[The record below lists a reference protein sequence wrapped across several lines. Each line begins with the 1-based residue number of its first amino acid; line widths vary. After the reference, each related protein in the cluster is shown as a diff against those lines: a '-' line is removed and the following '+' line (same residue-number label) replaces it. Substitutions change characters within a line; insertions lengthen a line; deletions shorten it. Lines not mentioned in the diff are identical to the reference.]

1 MIDAILFLL
10 IGLVFLIYGANLL
23 ITSTEEF
30 SKKLSI
36 SGFIASFFLIGIATS
51 APEIFISIESALQNK
66 TILAVGN
73 SIGSNISNLA
83 LVFCF
88 AVLFMKKN
96 QETMFIPNLPFFTMI
111 ILTII
116 SFSIIYPDSIFNKT
130 DSYILLVLFVSSL
143 LLLNSKNEIPSESKE
158 NLIATNISKIILYAI
173 IGLTLLIYGSKF
185 FIDGATNIAL
195 MFGVSAYVIGLT
207 LTALGTSLP
216 ELVTTV
222 QSARKGKGQFV
233 IGNILGSNIFNIG
246 AAMSIAGL
254 INPAIVD
261 SDAFLRDILLLF
273 LSTVFFYAITKSTKR
288 TIKVVYSSLLITI
301 YCIYILIILK

>member
-143 LLLNSKNEIPSESKE
+143 LLLNSKNEIPSKSKE

-246 AAMSIAGL
+246 VAMSIAGL

-273 LSTVFFYAITKSTKR
+273 LSTVIFYAITKSTKR

>member
-23 ITSTEEF
+23 ITSTDEF
-30 SKKLSI
+30 AKKLSI

-51 APEIFISIESALQNK
+51 APEIFISIESALQNE

-83 LVFCF
+83 LVFSF
-88 AVLFMKKN
+88 AVFFMKKN
-96 QETMFIPNLPFFTMI
+96 QETMFIPSLPFYTMI
-111 ILTII
+111 FLTIVC
-116 SFSIIYPDSIFNKT
+116 FGIIYPDSIFNKM
-130 DSYILLVLFVSSL
+130 DSSILLVIFVSSL
-143 LLLNSKNEIPSESKE
+143 LFYSKNEIPLESPE
-158 NLIATNISKIILYAI
+158 NLLEANISKILLYAI
-173 IGLTLLIYGSKF
+173 IGITLLIYGSKF
-185 FIDGATNIAL
+185 FIDGATSIAL

-222 QSARKGKGQFV
+222 QSARKGKGQFI

-246 AAMSIAGL
+246 VAMSIAGL
-254 INPAIVD
+254 INPAIID
-261 SDAFLRDILLLF
+261 SNEFLRDILLLF
-273 LSTVFFYAITKSTKR
+273 LSTVFFYVITKSTKH

>member
-83 LVFCF
+83 LVFCI
-88 AVLFMKKN
+88 AVLFLKKN

-111 ILTII
+111 ILTIV
-116 SFSIIYPDSIFNKT
+116 SFGIIYPDSIFNKT

-143 LLLNSKNEIPSESKE
+143 LLLNSKNEIPSKSKE

-185 FIDGATNIAL
+185 FINGATNIAL

-254 INPAIVD
+254 INPAIID

-273 LSTVFFYAITKSTKR
+273 LSTVIFYAITKSTKR
-288 TIKVVYSSLLITI
+288 TVKVVYSSLLIAI

>member
-10 IGLVFLIYGANLL
+10 IGLVFLVYGANLL
-23 ITSTEEF
+23 ITSTDEF

-96 QETMFIPNLPFFTMI
+96 QETMLIPVLPFFTMI
-111 ILTII
+111 ILTIV
-116 SFSIIYPDSIFNKT
+116 SFSIIYFDSIFDKM
-130 DSYILLVLFVSSL
+130 DSYILLVLFLSSL
-143 LLLNSKNEIPSESKE
+143 LLFNSKNKIPSESSE
-158 NLIATNISKIILYAI
+158 NLIEDNILKIILYAV
-173 IGLTLLIYGSKF
+173 IGLALLIYGSEF

-246 AAMSIAGL
+246 VAMSIAGL

-261 SDAFLRDILLLF
+261 SNAFLRDILLLF
-273 LSTVFFYAITKSTKR
+273 LSTVFFYIITKSTKH

-301 YCIYILIILK
+301 YCIYILMILK

>member
-23 ITSTEEF
+23 ITSTDEF
-30 SKKLSI
+30 AKKLSI

-51 APEIFISIESALQNK
+51 APEIFISIESALQNE

-83 LVFCF
+83 LVFSF
-88 AVLFMKKN
+88 AVFFMKKN
-96 QETMFIPNLPFFTMI
+96 QETMFIPSLPFYTMI
-111 ILTII
+111 FLTIVC
-116 SFSIIYPDSIFNKT
+116 FGIIYPDSIFNKM
-130 DSYILLVLFVSSL
+130 DSSILLVIFVSSL
-143 LLLNSKNEIPSESKE
+143 LFYSKNEIPLESPE
-158 NLIATNISKIILYAI
+158 NLLEANISKILLYAI
-173 IGLTLLIYGSKF
+173 IGITLLIYGSKF
-185 FIDGATNIAL
+185 FIDGATSIAL

-222 QSARKGKGQFV
+222 QSARKGKGQFI

-246 AAMSIAGL
+246 VAMSIAGL
-254 INPAIVD
+254 INPAIID
-261 SDAFLRDILLLF
+261 SNEFLRDILLLF
-273 LSTVFFYAITKSTKR
+273 LSTVFFYVITKSTKY
-288 TIKVVYSSLLITI
+288 TVKVVYSSLLITI

>member
-23 ITSTEEF
+23 ITSTDEF

-51 APEIFISIESALQNK
+51 APEIFISIESALQNE

-73 SIGSNISNLA
+73 SIGSNISNIA

-246 AAMSIAGL
+246 VAMSIAGL

-273 LSTVFFYAITKSTKR
+273 LSTVFFYAITKSRKR

>member
-10 IGLVFLIYGANLL
+10 IGLVFLVYGANLL
-23 ITSTEEF
+23 ITSTDEF

-96 QETMFIPNLPFFTMI
+96 QETMLIPVLPFFTMI
-111 ILTII
+111 ILTIV
-116 SFSIIYPDSIFNKT
+116 SFSIIYFDSIFDKI
-130 DSYILLVLFVSSL
+130 DSYILLVLFLSSL
-143 LLLNSKNEIPSESKE
+143 LLFNSKNKIPSESSE
-158 NLIATNISKIILYAI
+158 NLIEDNILKIILYAV
-173 IGLTLLIYGSKF
+173 IGLALLIYGSEF

-246 AAMSIAGL
+246 VAMSIAGL

-261 SDAFLRDILLLF
+261 SNAFLRDILLLF
-273 LSTVFFYAITKSTKR
+273 LSTVFFYVITKSTKH

-301 YCIYILIILK
+301 YCIYILMILK

>member
-23 ITSTEEF
+23 ITSTDEF
-30 SKKLSI
+30 SRKLSI
-36 SGFIASFFLIGIATS
+36 SGFTASFFLIGIATS
-51 APEIFISIESALQNK
+51 APEIFISVESALQNK

-88 AVLFMKKN
+88 AVLFMKKK
-96 QETMFIPNLPFFTMI
+96 QETMFIPGVPFFTMI
-111 ILTII
+111 ILTIA
-116 SFSIIYPDSIFNKT
+116 SFIIIYPDGIFNKMG
-130 DSYILLVLFVSSL
+130 SYVLLILFVSSL
-143 LLLNSKNEIPSESKE
+143 LLFNSKNQIPSESTE
-158 NLIATNISKIILYAI
+158 NLIETNLLRILLYAI
-173 IGLTLLIYGSKF
+173 IGLTLLLYGSKF

-222 QSARKGKGQFV
+222 QSARKGKSQFI

-246 AAMSIAGL
+246 VAMSIAGL

-261 SDAFLRDILLLF
+261 SNAFLRDILLLF
-273 LSTVFFYAITKSTKR
+273 LSTVFFYAITKSTKH
-288 TIKVVYSSLLITI
+288 TIKVVYSILLITI

>member
-1 MIDAILFLL
+1 MLNAILFLS

-23 ITSTEEF
+23 ITSTDEF

-51 APEIFISIESALQNK
+51 APEIFISIESALQNE

-73 SIGSNISNLA
+73 SIGSNISNIA

-96 QETMFIPNLPFFTMI
+96 QETMFTPSLPFFTMI
-111 ILTII
+111 ILTIVC
-116 SFSIIYPDSIFNKT
+116 FGVIYPDSIFDKT
-130 DSYILLVLFVSSL
+130 DSYVLLALFTLSL
-143 LLLNSKNEIPSESKE
+143 FLFNSKNEIPLESCE
-158 NLIATNISKIILYAI
+158 NMIEANILKILVYAI
-173 IGLTLLIYGSKF
+173 IGVTLLIYGSKF

-216 ELVTTV
+216 ELVTTI
-222 QSARKGKGQFV
+222 QSARRGKGQFI

-246 AAMSIAGL
+246 VAMSIAGL
-254 INPAIVD
+254 INPAIID
-261 SDAFLRDILLLF
+261 SNAFLRDILLLF
-273 LSTVFFYAITKSTKR
+273 LSTVFFYVITKSTKH
-288 TIKVVYSSLLITI
+288 TIKVVYSILLITI

>member
-66 TILAVGN
+66 TIVAVGN

-246 AAMSIAGL
+246 IAMSIAGL

>member
-1 MIDAILFLL
+1 MIDAVLFLL

-23 ITSTEEF
+23 ITSTDEF

-51 APEIFISIESALQNK
+51 APEIFISIESALQNE

-96 QETMFIPNLPFFTMI
+96 QETMFIPSLPFFMMI
-111 ILTII
+111 ILTIVC
-116 SFSIIYPDSIFNKT
+116 FSIIYPDSIFDKT
-130 DSYILLVLFVSSL
+130 DSYVLLALFVSSL
-143 LLLNSKNEIPSESKE
+143 LLFNSKNEISSESSE
-158 NLIATNISKIILYAI
+158 GLIEANISKILLYAI
-173 IGLTLLIYGSKF
+173 IGITLLIYGSKF
-185 FIDGATNIAL
+185 FIDGATNIAV

-216 ELVTTV
+216 ELVTTL
-222 QSARKGKGQFV
+222 QSARKGKGQFI

-246 AAMSIAGL
+246 VAMSIAGL
-254 INPAIVD
+254 INPAVVD
-261 SDAFLRDILLLF
+261 SNAFLRDILLLF
-273 LSTVFFYAITKSTKR
+273 LSTVFFYVITKSTKH

>member
-10 IGLVFLIYGANLL
+10 IGLVFLVYGANLL
-23 ITSTEEF
+23 ITSTDEF

-96 QETMFIPNLPFFTMI
+96 QETMLIPGLPFFTMI
-111 ILTII
+111 ILTIVC
-116 SFSIIYPDSIFNKT
+116 FSIIYFDSIFDKI
-130 DSYILLVLFVSSL
+130 DSYILLVLFLSCL
-143 LLLNSKNEIPSESKE
+143 LLFNSKNKIPSESSE
-158 NLIATNISKIILYAI
+158 NLIEDNILKIILYAV

-233 IGNILGSNIFNIG
+233 IGNILGSNIFNIVV
-246 AAMSIAGL
+246 AMSIAGL
-254 INPAIVD
+254 IKPAMVN

-273 LSTVFFYAITKSTKR
+273 LSTVFFYVITKSTKH

>member
-23 ITSTEEF
+23 ITSTEDF

-66 TILAVGN
+66 TILAIGN

-88 AVLFMKKN
+88 AILFMKRN
-96 QETMFIPNLPFFTMI
+96 QETMFIPGLPFFTMI
-111 ILTII
+111 FLTVV
-116 SFSIIYPDSIFNKT
+116 SFSVIYPDSIFNKT
-130 DSYILLVLFVSSL
+130 DSYVLLVIFVSSL
-143 LLLNSKNEIPSESKE
+143 LLLNSKNEIPSEYKE
-158 NLIATNISKIILYAI
+158 NMIEANFSKIILYAI
-173 IGLTLLIYGSKF
+173 IGLALLIYGSKF

-216 ELVTTV
+216 ELVTTI

-246 AAMSIAGL
+246 VAMSVAGL

-261 SDAFLRDILLLF
+261 SNVFLRDILLLF
-273 LSTVFFYAITKSTKR
+273 LSTLFFYAITKSTKR
-288 TIKVVYSSLLITI
+288 TIKVVYSSLLIAI

>member
-143 LLLNSKNEIPSESKE
+143 LLLNSKNEFPSESKE

-246 AAMSIAGL
+246 VAMSIAGL

>member
-1 MIDAILFLL
+1 MIDAILFLS
-10 IGLVFLIYGANLL
+10 IGLAFLIYGANLL
-23 ITSTEEF
+23 ITSTDEF

-51 APEIFISIESALQNK
+51 APEIFISIESALQNE

-96 QETMFIPNLPFFTMI
+96 QQTMFIPGLPFFTMI
-111 ILTII
+111 ILTIVC
-116 SFSIIYPDSIFNKT
+116 FSVIYPDSIFDKT
-130 DSYILLVLFVSSL
+130 DSYVLLALFFFSL
-143 LLLNSKNEIPSESKE
+143 LLFNSKNEIPSESSE
-158 NLIATNISKIILYAI
+158 NLIKANISKILVHAI
-173 IGLTLLIYGSKF
+173 IGITLLIYGSKF

-222 QSARKGKGQFV
+222 QSARKGKGQFI

-246 AAMSIAGL
+246 VAMSIAGL
-254 INPAIVD
+254 INPAIID
-261 SDAFLRDILLLF
+261 SNAFLRDILLLF
-273 LSTVFFYAITKSTKR
+273 LSTIFFYVITKSTKH
-288 TIKVVYSSLLITI
+288 TIKVVYSILLITI

>member
-23 ITSTEEF
+23 IISTDEF

-66 TILAVGN
+66 TILAIGN

-83 LVFCF
+83 LVFCI

-96 QETMFIPNLPFFTMI
+96 QETMFVPNLPFFAMI
-111 ILTII
+111 ILTVA

-130 DSYILLVLFVSSL
+130 DSYILLALFVSSL
-143 LLLNSKNEIPSESKE
+143 LLLNSKNDIPSKSPKNSIE
-158 NLIATNISKIILYAI
+158 ANIIKIFAYAI
-173 IGLTLLIYGSKF
+173 IGLTLLIYGSEF

-195 MFGVSAYVIGLT
+195 MFGVTTYVIGLT

-216 ELVTTV
+216 ELVTSI

-246 AAMSIAGL
+246 IAMSTAGL
-254 INPAIVD
+254 INPAIID
-261 SDAFLRDILLLF
+261 SDAFLRDILLLC
-273 LSTVFFYAITKSTKR
+273 LSTVFFYVITKSTKH

>member
-246 AAMSIAGL
+246 VAMSIAGL

>member
-96 QETMFIPNLPFFTMI
+96 QETTFIPNLPFFTMI

-158 NLIATNISKIILYAI
+158 NLITTNISKIILYAI

-246 AAMSIAGL
+246 VAMSIAGL

-273 LSTVFFYAITKSTKR
+273 LSTAFFYAITKSTKR